1 MDTLNTTVIGAHTT
15 LSLSSHHRW
24 NTLSP
29 SLMPENDGDN
39 NEMKACG
46 PMKIEHPFESDDQAY
61 FSSNCAGTTAQQLQ
75 RRQPSGSSSAAIP
88 TTPLASCATATAS
101 LSSAFNKR
109 LVSSSRT
116 VLYLFLIAFLDDETC
131 QLCIIMNVGENSN
144 CYSTSATAPGG
155 AATAELSG
163 DRRDSEIS
171 VPVSSV
177 ANNAND
183 AAQMDIYRD
192 LILRHLIQDINTTC
206 TKLGLPT
213 DPQAWSAEHS
223 ARWMSEMCVQ
233 FQLPPPRQLYMNGRT
248 LLSMT
253 QDDFMVRAPEG
264 GDTLHAQLQLWKT
277 ANKITTAA
285 TTTKTTVATTTTTT
299 TTTTATTTTT
309 TTATTATTTTTTTTA
324 TTTTA
329 TTTVNPSSLTLNAT
343 EQGELLTSAQDYL
356 NNFSPSNTDAALDMN
371 CYPNSTYQNVSQEGA
386 LLGNATAQQQY
397 YVSAHT
403 AGVGIL
409 SSPSDSEISS
419 NGSSM
424 NDVNTI
430 DGTIID
436 GRQTGTPQFPRHSGT
451 VHLWHFIREL
461 LDHPKQYSS
470 CVRWVDRQ
478 EGTFKIESSH
488 HLARFWGQ
496 RKNRAQMNYDKLSR
510 SLRQYYKKGIIQKPE
525 KKQRLVYKFLPPYN
539 L

>member
-1 MDTLNTTVIGAHTT
+1 MIKLH
-15 LSLSSHHRW
+15 HHR
-24 NTLSP
+24 
-29 SLMPENDGDN
+29 
-39 NEMKACG
+39 
-46 PMKIEHPFESDDQAY
+46 HYQQQQ
-61 FSSNCAGTTAQQLQ
+61 QQLQ
-75 RRQPSGSSSAAIP
+75 QQQQQQQRDAIMTADEAQLTIKSSSSKQ
-88 TTPLASCATATAS
+88 TLEVLLANERQFHRGLTNNSISIS
-101 LSSAFNKR
+101 LIKADR
-109 LVSSSRT
+109 
-116 VLYLFLIAFLDDETC
+116 
-131 QLCIIMNVGENSN
+131 NVQTGENSN
-144 CYSTSATAPGG
+144 CCSSVTQPSAAVLTG
-155 AATAELSG
+155 ATTAELLG
-163 DRRDSEIS
+163 DRRDDEIS
-171 VPVSSV
+171 VPASSV
-177 ANNAND
+177 TNSSND

-253 QDDFMVRAPEG
+253 QDDFMARAPEG

-277 ANKITTAA
+277 AYDSYSQQNSNSNSDNNQSSSQIAQSCNRSSQYWM
-285 TTTKTTVATTTTTT
+285 
-299 TTTTATTTTT
+299 
-309 TTATTATTTTTTTTA
+309 
-324 TTTTA
+324 
-329 TTTVNPSSLTLNAT
+329 NPSPLALNVT

-356 NNFSPSNTDAALDMN
+356 NNFNPSDNDVAISMN
-371 CYPNSTYQNVSQEGA
+371 CYPNSAYQNVSQEGA
-386 LLGNATAQQQY
+386 LLGNAAVHQQY
-397 YVSAHT
+397 YAT
-403 AGVGIL
+403 AQTVGIGIL
-409 SSPSDSEISS
+409 PSPSDSEISS

-430 DGTIID
+430 DGAIID
-436 GRQTGTPQFPRHSGT
+436 TRQTSTPQFPRHSGT

>member
-1 MDTLNTTVIGAHTT
+1 MTTTMRLYCLELI
-15 LSLSSHHRW
+15 
-24 NTLSP
+24 
-29 SLMPENDGDN
+29 DQ
-39 NEMKACG
+39 MKACG
-46 PMKIEHPFESDDQAY
+46 PMKIEHPFENDDQAY
-61 FSSNCAGTTAQQLQ
+61 FSNNSAGTTSAEQLQ
-75 RRQPSGSSSAAIP
+75 RRQPSGSTTVVP
-88 TTPLASCATATAS
+88 TIPLASCATAAAS

-109 LVSSSRT
+109 LVSSNRN
-116 VLYLFLIAFLDDETC
+116 VLLANERQFHRGLTDNSISISLIKTERNS
-131 QLCIIMNVGENSN
+131 QSGEDSN
-144 CYSTSATAPGG
+144 CYSTATQPSTTAPIG
-155 AATAELSG
+155 ATTAELPG
-163 DRRDSEIS
+163 DRRDDEIS
-171 VPVSSV
+171 VPTSSV
-177 ANNAND
+177 TNTND

-264 GDTLHAQLQLWKT
+264 GGDTLHAQLQLWKT
-277 ANKITTAA
+277 AYDSYSQQNNNNNNNNNNSINNNSNSNNNNNNNSGNNQNTSQA
-285 TTTKTTVATTTTTT
+285 TQNCSRSSQYWI
-299 TTTTATTTTT
+299 
-309 TTATTATTTTTTTTA
+309 
-324 TTTTA
+324 
-329 TTTVNPSSLTLNAT
+329 NPSPLALNVT

-356 NNFSPSNTDAALDMN
+356 NNFNPSNTEAAINMN
-371 CYPNSTYQNVSQEGA
+371 CYPNNAYQNVSQEGT
-386 LLGNATAQQQY
+386 LLGNATVQQQY
-397 YVSAHT
+397 YASAQV
-403 AGVGIL
+403 AGIGIL
-409 SSPSDSEISS
+409 PSPSDSEISS

-430 DGTIID
+430 DGTVID
-436 GRQTGTPQFPRHSGT
+436 ARQTGTPQFPRHSGT